1 LIILLPF
8 RAVLYETKHA
18 TVQGGALLDFGI
30 TNTFVQWTQ
39 FASFWLNHPT
49 DNFHQTSFEG
59 LEKTDLNQCEP
70 NRDAQINSEERR
82 RIMSTTPRQDQNS
95 VVAVFSQHSAAE
107 NAIKELKGGGFDIK
121 KLAVVGRDYQSE
133 SDVVG
138 FYNTGD
144 RMKYWGK
151 WGAFWGG
158 LWGLLFG
165 AAFLI
170 VPGIGPVVA
179 AGSIVS
185 WIVAALEGAV
195 VVGGL
200 SALGAGLY
208 SLGIPKNSVLKYET
222 SIKAGKFVLVAHGT
236 AEEVAKARDMLK
248 TSGAEQ
254 IDSYQ
259 PSTEVARVAWA
270 GWGHSRSRCNSL
282 PALTTVAL
290 LPRPLWFKG
299 RARET
304 RAALRLL
311 LG

>member
-1 LIILLPF
+1 M
-8 RAVLYETKHA
+8 
-18 TVQGGALLDFGI
+18 
-30 TNTFVQWTQ
+30 NT
-39 FASFWLNHPT
+39 
-49 DNFHQTSFEG
+49 
-59 LEKTDLNQCEP
+59 
-70 NRDAQINSEERR
+70 
-82 RIMSTTPRQDQNS
+82 MPRQDQNS

-107 NAIKELKGGGFDIK
+107 NAIKDLKGGGFDIK
-121 KLAVVGRDYQSE
+121 KLAVVGRDYQTE

-138 FYNTGD
+138 FYTTGE

-158 LWGLLFG
+158 LWGLLIG

-170 VPGIGPVVA
+170 VPGVGPVVA

-222 SIKAGKFVLVAHGT
+222 SIKGGKFVLIAHGT
-236 AEEVAKARDMLK
+236 AAEVAKARDMLK

-254 IDSYQ
+254 IDNYE
-259 PSTEVARVAWA
+259 PSTEAA
-270 GWGHSRSRCNSL
+270 
-282 PALTTVAL
+282 
-290 LPRPLWFKG
+290 
-299 RARET
+299 
-304 RAALRLL
+304 RAA
-311 LG
+311 

>member
-1 LIILLPF
+1 MFIGLRKLF
-8 RAVLYETKHA
+8 C
-18 TVQGGALLDFGI
+18 
-30 TNTFVQWTQ
+30 
-39 FASFWLNHPT
+39 
-49 DNFHQTSFEG
+49 EG
-59 LEKTDLNQCEP
+59 EHTMAN
-70 NRDAQINSEERR
+70 N
-82 RIMSTTPRQDQNS
+82 TPRQDQNS
-95 VVAVFSQHSAAE
+95 VVAIFSQHSTAE

-121 KLAVVGRDYQSE
+121 KLAVVGRDYQTE
-133 SDVVG
+133 EDVVG

-179 AGSIVS
+179 AGSIVT

-208 SLGIPKNSVLKYET
+208 SLGIPKNSVVKYET

-236 AEEVAKARDMLK
+236 AEEVARARDMLK

-254 IDSYQ
+254 IDTYQ
-259 PSTEVARVAWA
+259 PSTEAV
-270 GWGHSRSRCNSL
+270 
-282 PALTTVAL
+282 
-290 LPRPLWFKG
+290 
-299 RARET
+299 
-304 RAALRLL
+304 RAA
-311 LG
+311 

>member
-1 LIILLPF
+1 M
-8 RAVLYETKHA
+8 
-18 TVQGGALLDFGI
+18 
-30 TNTFVQWTQ
+30 N
-39 FASFWLNHPT
+39 N
-49 DNFHQTSFEG
+49 
-59 LEKTDLNQCEP
+59 
-70 NRDAQINSEERR
+70 
-82 RIMSTTPRQDQNS
+82 MPRQDQNS
-95 VVAVFSQHSAAE
+95 VVAVFNQNSEAE

-121 KLAVVGRDYQSE
+121 KLAVVGRDYQTE

-170 VPGIGPVVA
+170 IPGVGPVVA
-179 AGSIVS
+179 AGSIVD
-185 WIVAALEGAV
+185 WIIAALEGAI

-208 SLGIPKNSVLKYET
+208 SLGIPKNSVVKYET

-236 AEEVAKARDMLK
+236 AEEVTKARDTLK

-254 IDSYQ
+254 IDTYE
-259 PSTEVARVAWA
+259 PSTEA
-270 GWGHSRSRCNSL
+270 
-282 PALTTVAL
+282 
-290 LPRPLWFKG
+290 
-299 RARET
+299 T
-304 RAALRLL
+304 RAA
-311 LG
+311 